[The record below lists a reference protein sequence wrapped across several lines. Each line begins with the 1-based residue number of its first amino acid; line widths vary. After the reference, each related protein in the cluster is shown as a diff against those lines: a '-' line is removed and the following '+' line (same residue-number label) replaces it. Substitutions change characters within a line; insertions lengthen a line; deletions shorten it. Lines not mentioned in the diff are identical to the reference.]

1 MLVVLHWMSRHSPPS
16 GGIVDPSGFSDV
28 IVLHTREVV
37 KRGAGRPETTVAFG
51 RHTEGRSWRHS
62 LWGPWTRQRRWG
74 PMRCNRRAKDDE
86 ILRPWRDGPDD
97 RRSYHHGNLK
107 EALLEAARRFIAERG
122 IGGFTLV
129 EAARLVGVTPA
140 ALYRH
145 FRGREALLEELAG
158 RGFAEL
164 AARLARALTS
174 RGTPLERFTR
184 MGETYLAFA
193 EEEPAYYA
201 AIFETRGFPTGGADL
216 DTAASDAVA
225 SRPSP
230 FDLLVEALQATFSDG
245 FGGVAPRFIA
255 LEVWALAHGLAT
267 LSAAGHLPRGPGFP
281 DKYELLRAGVLALV
295 HGASRQTE
303 REGGLGRP

>member
-1 MLVVLHWMSRHSPPS
+1 M
-16 GGIVDPSGFSDV
+16 
-28 IVLHTREVV
+28 
-37 KRGAGRPETTVAFG
+37 
-51 RHTEGRSWRHS
+51 
-62 LWGPWTRQRRWG
+62 
-74 PMRCNRRAKDDE
+74 
-86 ILRPWRDGPDD
+86 RPWRDGPND
-97 RRSYHHGNLK
+97 RRNYHHGNLK
-107 EALLEAARRFIAERG
+107 EALIEAARRFIAERG

-129 EAARLVGVTPA
+129 DAARLVGVTPA

-201 AIFETRGFPTGGADL
+201 AIFETRGLP
-216 DTAASDAVA
+216 AASEQDDAGGVGHGA
-225 SRPSP
+225 ARPSP
-230 FDLLVEALQATFSDG
+230 FDLLVEALQATFADG

-295 HGASRQTE
+295 HGATHGPNPPRS
-303 REGGLGRP
+303 